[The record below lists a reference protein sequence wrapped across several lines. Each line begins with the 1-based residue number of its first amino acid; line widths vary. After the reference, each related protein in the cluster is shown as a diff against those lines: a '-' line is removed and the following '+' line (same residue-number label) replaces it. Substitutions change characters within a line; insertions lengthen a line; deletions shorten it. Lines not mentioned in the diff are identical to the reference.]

1 MSCNHSEARKAM
13 QQANEM
19 KATKKLLWMLL
30 DKHAMAIVKAWEEV
44 NLESHPCPVCKKHGL
59 RLKATNG
66 GKETYRCPGCET
78 VFFK

>member
-30 DKHAMAIVKAWEEV
+30 DKHAMSIVKAWEEV
-44 NLESHPCPVCKKHGL
+44 DLESHPCPVCKKHGL
-59 RLKATNG
+59 QSGHRG
-66 GKETYRCPGCET
+66 SYRCPGCET
-78 VFFK
+78 VFFKKVAK

>member
-1 MSCNHSEARKAM
+1 MSCNHSDARKAM

-30 DKHAMAIVKAWEEV
+30 DKHAMSIVKAWEEV
-44 NLESHPCPVCKKHGL
+44 SLESHPCPVCKKHGL
-59 RLKATNG
+59 R
-66 GKETYRCPGCET
+66 GKLDAYQCPGCET